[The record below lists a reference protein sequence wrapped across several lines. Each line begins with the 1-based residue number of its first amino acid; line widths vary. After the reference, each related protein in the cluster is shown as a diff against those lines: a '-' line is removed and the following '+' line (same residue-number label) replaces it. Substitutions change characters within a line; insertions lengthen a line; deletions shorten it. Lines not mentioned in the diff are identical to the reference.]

1 MYEVDMNP
9 YVLLASSIGTTEA
22 ASLSGRLTAW
32 HDAMVAHLR
41 RLRTSRRSVVCDD
54 ECPHVEA
61 RALWS
66 EAVAIFGAQAA
77 RLSFL
82 RSHGMQETVP
92 VVASGRTIAV
102 S

>member
-1 MYEVDMNP
+1 MNP
-9 YVLLASSIGTTEA
+9 YVLLASSIGTMEA
-22 ASLSGRLTAW
+22 ASLSSRLTAW

-41 RLRTSRRSVVCDD
+41 RLRTRRTSDVCDD

-61 RALWS
+61 RALWG
-66 EAVAIFGAQAA
+66 ETVAIFGAQAA

-82 RSHGMQETVP
+82 RSHGMQETVG
-92 VVASGRTIAV
+92 VTAAGRTISV